1 MGGRLPSRPMTFTGC
16 WTCKARK
23 IRCDET
29 PVSCR
34 NCEKKGVAC
43 GGYGIRL
50 QWVSD
55 PFTQPDKQAGGTG
68 GRRSIKLDKLSG
80 QRYRLDDIDGFLGVI
95 DGEAVS
101 RESVRHGPFSVFPI
115 QPSDVGGSS
124 KEDNPVSLAIPPDPL
139 NPHDSGAQTRQEWD
153 YEDYAVDL
161 NENHSSYLPVT
172 VPIAQSEEGRVIDQG
187 QVGQEDTLT
196 ITSDELDGVLD
207 PYLNSSTPD
216 ISQDQNFGSELVVFQ
231 NTSHNETS
239 FGSPVRTLAQD
250 FLRHPALPRNP
261 RITLS
266 GDVEIDSLIDHYMI
280 HVADILQPLLHPQNQ
295 YRSRGLFLTSALQGA
310 IKNILDPTECTPTIY
325 STLFHSV
332 LASAAYHLWNRNK
345 YYARYKSLGVA
356 HQQNAL
362 SSLRV
367 AMQSPASGAD
377 YKTLMMAM
385 LSLVTI
391 GVVSG
396 DGADFQVHLGAAN
409 QLRNSRNR
417 WRVVS
422 SQTRQVNEISF
433 FLSLLTRTL
442 AFQPS
447 STTWSGREQ
456 QTLDEEMDLVQSNT
470 CFEFMYG
477 ITPVIAGTILEM
489 CRLGEYLLRFQ
500 QDGGNS
506 SSIPDDLLEACE
518 SLGEKLLSWRFD
530 LETISSIQANDV
542 YISTIFY
549 HQAHAWHHAAL
560 VYYYRRIQS
569 WKSAD
574 LTQEIQH
581 TMEHMHA
588 AEDSKMMPGSPRQ
601 GLMAPLTWPATIAS
615 LDAIGAQRDI
625 CRRWWERVLSYGL
638 ANIDKQWDVVQ
649 QVWERVDELRQCHGV
664 GAPDGMTVYRSL
676 DIHILPV

>member
-1 MGGRLPSRPMTFTGC
+1 M
-16 WTCKARK
+16 
-23 IRCDET
+23 
-29 PVSCR
+29 
-34 NCEKKGVAC
+34 
-43 GGYGIRL
+43 
-50 QWVSD
+50 
-55 PFTQPDKQAGGTG
+55 
-68 GRRSIKLDKLSG
+68 
-80 QRYRLDDIDGFLGVI
+80 
-95 DGEAVS
+95 
-101 RESVRHGPFSVFPI
+101 
-115 QPSDVGGSS
+115 
-124 KEDNPVSLAIPPDPL
+124 
-139 NPHDSGAQTRQEWD
+139 
-153 YEDYAVDL
+153 DL

-391 GVVSG
+391 GVSNQSSG
-396 DGADFQVHLGAAN
+396 C
-409 QLRNSRNR
+409 SNR
-417 WRVVS
+417 S
-422 SQTRQVNEISF
+422 
-433 FLSLLTRTL
+433 
-442 AFQPS
+442 
-447 STTWSGREQ
+447 
-456 QTLDEEMDLVQSNT
+456 
-470 CFEFMYG
+470 
-477 ITPVIAGTILEM
+477 
-489 CRLGEYLLRFQ
+489 
-500 QDGGNS
+500 
-506 SSIPDDLLEACE
+506 
-518 SLGEKLLSWRFD
+518 
-530 LETISSIQANDV
+530 
-542 YISTIFY
+542 
-549 HQAHAWHHAAL
+549 
-560 VYYYRRIQS
+560 
-569 WKSAD
+569 
-574 LTQEIQH
+574 
-581 TMEHMHA
+581 
-588 AEDSKMMPGSPRQ
+588 
-601 GLMAPLTWPATIAS
+601 
-615 LDAIGAQRDI
+615 
-625 CRRWWERVLSYGL
+625 
-638 ANIDKQWDVVQ
+638 
-649 QVWERVDELRQCHGV
+649 
-664 GAPDGMTVYRSL
+664 
-676 DIHILPV
+676 

>member
-1 MGGRLPSRPMTFTGC
+1 MGGRLPQRPMTFTGC

-68 GRRSIKLDKLSG
+68 GRRSIKLDMLSG
-80 QRYRLDDIDGFLGVI
+80 QRYRLDDIDSFLGVI
-95 DGEAVS
+95 DGATVS
-101 RESVRHGPFSVFPI
+101 KEPVRHGPFSVFPA
-115 QPSDVGGSS
+115 QPSDSSGSN
-124 KEDNPVSLAIPPDPL
+124 KEDNSLPLAIASDPL
-139 NPHDSGAQTRQEWD
+139 NPHDSGTQSRREWD

-161 NENHSSYLPVT
+161 NENHSSYLPAT
-172 VPIAQSEEGRVIDQG
+172 VPIIESEEALVPDQSHLE
-187 QVGQEDTLT
+187 QEGGLSIAT
-196 ITSDELDGVLD
+196 DELDGVLT
-207 PYLNSSTPD
+207 PYLSHSTPD
-216 ISQDQNFGSELVVFQ
+216 ISQDQSFGSELVVFQ
-231 NTSHNETS
+231 SNSHNEAS
-239 FGSPVRTLAQD
+239 FDPHLQTPAQD
-250 FLRHPALPRNP
+250 LVRRPALPRNP

-266 GDVEIDSLIDHYMI
+266 GDFEIDSLIDHYMI
-280 HVADILQPLLHPQNQ
+280 HVADILQPILHPQNQ

-310 IKNILDPTECTPTIY
+310 IKNILDPKECTPTIY

-332 LASAAYHLWNRNK
+332 LASAAFHLWNRNK
-345 YYARYKSLGVA
+345 NYVRYKSLGAA

-442 AFQPS
+442 TFQPS

-477 ITPVIAGTILEM
+477 ITPTIAGAILEM

-530 LETISSIQANDV
+530 LETIVSIQSNDV

-615 LDAIGAQRDI
+615 LDAIGTQRDI
-625 CRRWWERVLSYGL
+625 CRGWWERVLSYGL

-649 QVWERVDELRQCHGV
+649 QVWERVDELRQCHGI
-664 GAPDGMTVYRSL
+664 GAPDGMTVYRSM